1 MSFPKYNVGDKV
13 VISHNILGDYNC
25 PKTDCYINRAMTT
38 YKGRVATIK
47 VIYGYRSDT
56 PRRKYLLDIDDGE
69 WDWTCTMFQPLKL
82 LKRKELS

>member
-13 VISHNILGDYNC
+13 VISQNIIGDYNC

-47 VIYGYRSDT
+47 AIYGFERDT
-56 PRRKYLLDIDDGE
+56 PRQKYYLDIDNG
-69 WDWTCTMFQPLKL
+69 DWHWTYTMFQPLKL
-82 LKRKELS
+82 LKRKVL